1 MSRTRR
7 SQEFIEV
14 LPAGQTPVAHAST
27 LSVESDFGRTE
38 PRNSD
43 LYRQYVGLWER
54 DLRTNDVKFSRE
66 FAKLLGFTKKDELPD
81 SFEFW
86 SSRLHPDDR
95 GSVLDTLNQSIES
108 GKSYKNEYRFLTR
121 SQGYRWFEAIAV
133 VHYDESGAPVKLTGS
148 LKDIHEHKVEHLAQR
163 KLYEIQVSDQLSV
176 DEKISALMTLGL
188 NALSVQSAFI
198 AKALLP
204 EREILYSAGETIA
217 GNVGTRFKMNA
228 RMDLL
233 RANNRQLLSVFGNN
247 DRLSHPLYYCR
258 LSQPISYYLGVPF
271 KVNGLKFG
279 FIGFIDTAERNQP
292 LSEWQ
297 VTFAKIL
304 SQCISRELSQKIY
317 IRELEASNQKLER
330 FAYIASHDL
339 QEPLRKI
346 TTCCRLLDSELK
358 DSPSEDVQELLQ
370 ITVRSAKQM
379 RALTSDI
386 LELATIQ
393 QEESKAVA
401 VNLEPLIAEVV
412 GELRDD
418 SDRVEFQLDM
428 DDMPILHAIPNH
440 ISMLFQNLIS
450 NAVKFNSSAIPEI
463 KIWAVEDDAQT
474 RIWVADNGI
483 GIPKEHG
490 SKVFDVFQRLH
501 SRQEFPGTGIGLAI
515 TREVVRQYGGD
526 IWIDYDTPNPL
537 GGTTFCLTFPHTI
550 QD

>member
-1 MSRTRR
+1 MKHSRR

-14 LPAGQTPVAHAST
+14 LPSGQTSSTNASAFSVAPE
-27 LSVESDFGRTE
+27 LSFTE
-38 PRNSD
+38 PQNTD

-54 DLRTNDVKFSRE
+54 DLITNDVKFSRE
-66 FAKLLGFTKKDELPD
+66 FAKLLGFTKIGELPD

-86 SSRLHPDDR
+86 SGRLHPEDR
-95 GSVLDTLNQSIES
+95 EEVLDTVRHSIKS
-108 GKSYKNEYRFLTR
+108 GKSYKNEYRFLTK

-133 VHYDESGAPVKLTGS
+133 VHYDESGEPVKLSGS
-148 LKDIHEHKVEHLAQR
+148 IKDIHEQKTEHMAQQ
-163 KLYEIQVSDQLSV
+163 KLYEIQVSDQLTV
-176 DEKISALMTLGL
+176 DDKISALMTLGL
-188 NALSVQSAFI
+188 DALGVQSAFV
-198 AKALLP
+198 AKALMP
-204 EREILYSAGETIA
+204 DREILYSAGEPIA

-228 RMDLL
+228 RMNLL
-233 RANNRQLLSVFGNN
+233 RTNNRQLLSVFGNN

-258 LSQPISYYLGVPF
+258 VSQPITYYLGVPF
-271 KVNGLKFG
+271 KVNSLKFG
-279 FIGFIDTAERNQP
+279 FVGFIGTADRNGP

-346 TTCCRLLDSELK
+346 TTCCRLLDSELGDTGSK
-358 DSPSEDVQELLQ
+358 GVQELLQ

-393 QEESKAVA
+393 QEATKAVA
-401 VNLEPLIAEVV
+401 VNLGPFIADVV
-412 GELRDD
+412 QEMRDN
-418 SDRVEFQLDM
+418 SDRTDFQVDIG
-428 DDMPILHAIPNH
+428 DMPIVHAVPNH

-450 NAVKFNSSAIPEI
+450 NAVKFNTSGSPQI
-463 KIWAVEDDAQT
+463 KIWSIEDDAQT
-474 RIWVADNGI
+474 RVWVSDNGI
-483 GIPKEHG
+483 GISKEHG
-490 SKVFDVFQRLH
+490 SKIFDVFQRLH

-515 TREVVRQYGGD
+515 AREVVRQYGGD
-526 IWIDYDTPNPL
+526 IWVDYETPGPL
-537 GGTTFCLTFPHTI
+537 HGTTFCLTFPHVIT
-550 QD
+550 D